1 MTDDRRPLARLA
13 RPARLASLGLVGAAL
28 LSLPARSPAVPDA
41 PPRGAP
47 FTWNQDSLWHALE
60 QQYVALRGSGC
71 DDAVGPRGIADVN
84 RSLDAIAGSHLLPA
98 DPQFDSLEQ
107 AFFALGPIAAACP
120 ASLQDYVTL
129 SVRLRQVVKDQSRL
143 WNPDDLAAEQRV
155 YRLLYGA
162 RAAVEE
168 AMLQHPERSVAL
180 LPGRDEPSA
189 TPSAMV
195 HGVRVHSGDML
206 VSRGG
211 YPTSA
216 LIARGNDYPGNFS
229 HVGLVHVD
237 SATHAVSVIEAHI
250 EVGVAVASAEEYLAD
265 KKLRVMVLRPRADL
279 PAIQADPMLPHHAA
293 SLALAR
299 ARTGH
304 IPYDFT
310 MDYTD
315 PSKLFCS
322 EVASSAYHDV
332 GIDLWMGLSTITRP
346 GIRRWL
352 SAFGVRHFET
362 QEPSDLEYDPQLV
375 VVAEWRDPATLRQD
389 HVDNAV
395 IDAMLEDADS
405 GTRLGYSWYRL
416 PVARLAKAYSAVR
429 VMTGGHG
436 PIPEGMSAASA
447 LRHEAFVERQQ
458 ALAARVRQAAEALEA
473 KQGYPPS
480 YWTLAELARRAVAS
494 GS

>member
-1 MTDDRRPLARLA
+1 MTDDRRPLAR
-13 RPARLASLGLVGAAL
+13 PARLAGLALAGAAL
-28 LSLPARSPAVPDA
+28 LSLPARAPDVPDA
-41 PPRGAP
+41 PPHGAP
-47 FTWNQDSLWHALE
+47 FAWNQDSLWHALE
-60 QQYVALRGSGC
+60 TQYVALRATGC
-71 DDAVGPRGIADVN
+71 DDAAGPRGIADVN
-84 RSLDAIAGSHLLPA
+84 RRLDAIASSSLLPA
-98 DPQFDSLEQ
+98 DPQFDALEQ
-107 AFFALGPIAAACP
+107 AFFALGPVAAACP
-120 ASLQDYVTL
+120 ASLHDYVAA
-129 SVRLRQVVKDQSRL
+129 SGRLRQVVKDQSRL
-143 WNPDDLAAEQRV
+143 WNPDDSAAKQRV

-168 AMLQHPERSVAL
+168 AMLQHPESSFAL
-180 LPGRDEPSA
+180 LPGRQEPSA
-189 TPSAMV
+189 TPSAVV
-195 HGVRVHSGDML
+195 HGVRIHSGDML

-229 HVGLVHVD
+229 HVGLVYVD

-279 PAIQADPMLPHHAA
+279 PAMQADPMLPHRAA
-293 SLALAR
+293 ALALAR
-299 ARTGH
+299 ARAGH

-332 GIDLWMGLSTITRP
+332 GIDLWMRLSTITRP

-352 SAFGVRHFET
+352 SAFGVRHFQT

-375 VVAEWRDPATLRQD
+375 VVAEWCDPATLWQD

-405 GTRLGYSWYRL
+405 GTGLGYSWYRL
-416 PVARLAKAYSAVR
+416 PLARLAKAYSTAR
-429 VMTGGHG
+429 VMAGGHG

-447 LRHEAFVERQQ
+447 LRHEAFVERQR
-458 ALAARVRQAAEALEA
+458 ALATRVRQAADALEQR
-473 KQGYPPS
+473 QGYRPS
-480 YWTLAELARRAVAS
+480 YWTLVDLAGREVAA
-494 GS
+494 GAL

>member
-1 MTDDRRPLARLA
+1 MAGVVG
-13 RPARLASLGLVGAAL
+13 LGAVL
-28 LSLPARSPAVPDA
+28 LSLPAREVAVPDP

-47 FTWNQDSLWHALE
+47 FVWNQDPLWRGLE
-60 QQYVALRGSGC
+60 AKYVALRATGC
-71 DDAVGPRGIADVN
+71 SDGEESRGISAVEAQ
-84 RSLDAIAGSHLLPA
+84 LDTIASAPLSPA
-98 DPQFDSLEQ
+98 DTRFDSLEQ
-107 AFFALGPIAAACP
+107 AFFALGPVVAACP
-120 ASLQDYVTL
+120 AQLHDYVTL
-129 SVRLRQVVKDQSRL
+129 SGHLRQVVKDQSRS
-143 WNPDDLAAEQRV
+143 WNPDNIEAKQRV

-168 AMLQHPERSVAL
+168 AMLQHPDSADAL
-180 LPGRDEPSA
+180 LVGRDEPSA
-189 TPSAMV
+189 TPSAKV

-216 LIARGNDYPGNFS
+216 LIARGNDFPGNFS

-250 EVGVAVASAEEYLAD
+250 EIGVAIASAEEYLAD

-279 PAIQADPMLPHHAA
+279 PQLQADPILPHRAA

-299 ARTGH
+299 ARAGH
-304 IPYDFT
+304 TPYDFT

-332 GIDLWMGLSTITRP
+332 GINLWMGLSTITRP

-352 SAFGVRHFET
+352 SQLGVRHFET

-375 VVAEWRDPATLRQD
+375 VVAEWRDPATLWQD

-395 IDAMLEDADS
+395 LDAMLEDADS
-405 GTRLGYSWYRL
+405 GTGLGYPRYRL
-416 PVARLAKAYSAVR
+416 PLVRLAKAYSAVR
-429 VMTGGHG
+429 VVLGGHG
-436 PIPEGMSAASA
+436 PIPEGMSPESA
-447 LRHEAFVERQQ
+447 LRHEAFVERQRG
-458 ALAARVRQAAEALEA
+458 LAARVQAAAAALEA
-473 KQGYPPS
+473 KQGYRPS
-480 YWTLAELARRAVAS
+480 YWALVDLARRELSAEAL
-494 GS
+494 